1 MKKTIFCLMFL
12 SAMLF
17 QLPSAMSETPENL
30 CNIKNITCA
39 DLNYT
44 DSYNASATCTP
55 CPIVSE
61 NKYSCVSR
69 SSPWYS
75 LSTLSVATKASG
87 AKTCEKLP
95 SCADLGYRITK
106 ENAARVSTPYSCS
119 ACPLD
124 GNYWACAR
132 SGLKK

>member
-1 MKKTIFCLMFL
+1 MFL

-30 CNIKNITCA
+30 CNKKTIKCK
-39 DLNYT
+39 DLNYN

-69 SSPWYS
+69 SYGS
-75 LSTLSVATKASG
+75 LTPLSVEIKQAG

-95 SCADLGYRITK
+95 SCADLGYQITK
-106 ENAARVSTPYSCS
+106 ENAARVSTSYSCS

-124 GNYWACAR
+124 GNYWACALN
-132 SGLKK
+132 GLKK

>member
-1 MKKTIFCLMFL
+1 MKKTIFCLMFV
-12 SAMLF
+12 SAMLC
-17 QLPSAMSETPENL
+17 LLHRAMAETPENL

-39 DLNYT
+39 DLNYN

-69 SSPWYS
+69 SSGYGLLS
-75 LSTLSVATKASG
+75 LDISTKTSG

-95 SCADLGYRITK
+95 SCADLGYQITK
-106 ENAARVSTPYSCS
+106 AKVAAVSTRYSCS

-124 GNYWACAR
+124 GNYWACAHK
-132 SGLKK
+132 GLTQ

>member
-1 MKKTIFCLMFL
+1 MKRKIFCLMFL

-17 QLPSAMSETPENL
+17 QLPRAMCEKTPEEL

-44 DSYNASATCTP
+44 VSYNASATCTP

-61 NKYSCVSR
+61 NKYSCISR
-69 SSPWYS
+69 SSGYS
-75 LSTLSVATKASG
+75 LSYLSIIPKRSG
-87 AKTCEKLP
+87 AKTCEALP
-95 SCADLGYRITK
+95 SCADLGYQITK
-106 ENAARVSTPYSCS
+106 ENAARVSTQYSCS

-124 GNYWACAR
+124 GNMWACAR
-132 SGLKK
+132 YGLKK